1 MGEEPLCPDRFA
13 RLLSRPPPSTARSR
27 QGAMLKFDIFL
38 SALANGLMTGAIYAL
53 IALGLTLV
61 YGVLH
66 IINFAH
72 GAMLTA
78 AMFAVFVCHALFGID
93 PYIAVVFLTPLFFGL
108 GYAIQRFVISPA
120 SHGDDGNILLVTLGL
135 SIIVENALL
144 MGFRSDTRSIDVPYG
159 FSVIEIGN
167 LLLSTPKVIAFVAA
181 FAVAGLL
188 GLLLVRTD
196 TGKAI
201 RAVAKERTGAALSG
215 INVEHIYAVTFGLGA
230 ACLAIAACL
239 LMPTFLVNPR
249 VGNAFVLVAFTI
261 VVLGGM
267 GSIGG
272 ALIGG
277 LIIGVVESLSGLY
290 FGESL
295 GQLGIFL
302 IFILVLLFRP
312 TGLFGAK
319 A

>member
-1 MGEEPLCPDRFA
+1 
-13 RLLSRPPPSTARSR
+13 
-27 QGAMLKFDIFL
+27 MLKLDIFL
-38 SALANGLMTGAIYAL
+38 SALANGLMTGAVYAL
-53 IALGLTLV
+53 ISLGLTLV

-72 GAMLTA
+72 GATLTA
-78 AMFAVFVCHALFGID
+78 AMFAVLIAHTVFGLD
-93 PYIAVVFLTPLFFGL
+93 PYLAVLVLTPLFFAL
-108 GYAIQRFVISPA
+108 GYGVQRLVINPA
-120 SHGDDGNILLVTLGL
+120 SHGNDSNILLVTLGL
-135 SIIVENALL
+135 SIIIENALL
-144 MGFRSDTRSIDVPYG
+144 AGFRSDTRSIDVPYG
-159 FSVIEIGN
+159 FSVVEVGN
-167 LLLSTPKVIAFVAA
+167 LFLSVPKLVAFVAS
-181 FAVAGLL
+181 FVVA
-188 GLLLVRTD
+188 LLLWLLLAHTD

-201 RAVAKERTGAALSG
+201 RAVAKEKTGAALSG
-215 INVEHIYAVTFGLGA
+215 VHVDHIYAVTFGLGA

-249 VGNAFVLVAFTI
+249 IGNAFVLVAFTI

-267 GSIGG
+267 GSIAG
-272 ALIGG
+272 ALVGG

-295 GQLGIFL
+295 GQIGIFL